1 MMKANQKNRF
11 GQSIQIGVSGFTE
24 FFRFAA
30 FLYHFLRCMK
40 NGAKKAEK
48 AVWRYLTYYWSRIL
62 GLVVVVWFV
71 FQVGETIIMSAYRSF
86 LDYRERRLQK
96 AEEKGRREEQDRLRK
111 WIEDGFRKQG
121 IPEEQIQ
128 QILRLID
135 ALGKKRK
142 D

>member
-1 MMKANQKNRF
+1 
-11 GQSIQIGVSGFTE
+11 
-24 FFRFAA
+24 
-30 FLYHFLRCMK
+30 
-40 NGAKKAEK
+40 
-48 AVWRYLTYYWSRIL
+48 
-62 GLVVVVWFV
+62 
-71 FQVGETIIMSAYRSF
+71 MSAYRSF